1 LRKLDW
7 NEYKEFKKYTHKED
21 KLAIAVDFIKSYYN
35 IYAASDVYEMLSE
48 DEIGKMLLEKRAI
61 KEAEDLENFMFKS

>member
-1 LRKLDW
+1 
-7 NEYKEFKKYTHKED
+7 
-21 KLAIAVDFIKSYYN
+21 
-35 IYAASDVYEMLSE
+35 MLSE